1 MFLIMLQFMLGHA
14 DIQAT
19 MINVHERDCIVNT
32 AEQHISNCSLPPP
45 PEVVAGTLA
54 RRMWGK

>member
-1 MFLIMLQFMLGHA
+1 MLQFMLGYA

-32 AEQHISNCSLPPP
+32 AEHQISNFSLPPP